1 MSPNVLGIDPSLTSL
16 GLSYRGHEG
25 LAVTTALR
33 TKDKG
38 IVRLDYLYRTV
49 ANYVA
54 SVKPELV
61 VYEGY
66 AMGKFANRQYDLAE
80 LGGLL
85 KYLIWGRNIP
95 ILLVPPACL
104 KLFATGKGNADKD
117 SVRSAMAADRGKL
130 FSTDDEADAYG
141 LMRMGEG
148 YISGRQLPR
157 ALTHY
162 KHRALAGCSMLCR

>member
-1 MSPNVLGIDPSLTSL
+1 MKNNVLGIDPSLTSL
-16 GLSYRGHEG
+16 GLAYRGHEG

-33 TKDKG
+33 TKEKG
-38 IVRLDYLYRTV
+38 MKRLDYLWRTV
-49 ANYVA
+49 SNHVT
-54 SVKPELV
+54 SIEPDLI

-66 AMGKFANRQYDLAE
+66 ARGKFANRQYDLAE

-85 KYLIWGRNIP
+85 KHYFWARKIP
-95 ILLVPPACL
+95 VLLVPPTCL

-130 FSTDDEADAYG
+130 FSTDDESDAYG

-148 YISGRQLPR
+148 FLSKRQLPR
-157 ALTHY
+157 ALNHY